1 MPNYRIMIVDDHP
14 MMLEALQLGISNEED
29 LVFAGSAANG
39 IDAIGMAN
47 QIKPDL
53 IIMDLFLP
61 GMNGISAM
69 QKIHES
75 IPGLAVLFLSSSHNE
90 EDILA
95 AVAAG
100 AYGYLQKSQPRKAI
114 MHAIREVARGSKYF
128 PPEIAGKLAEAVYN
142 HQNRLTE
149 LSTREKEVLSLL
161 GEGLTYDCLA
171 QRLSIS
177 ESTIR
182 VHIHNI
188 CSKLKI
194 NRTEL
199 IIYAAKQKRLKY

>member
-1 MPNYRIMIVDDHP
+1 LPSYRIMIVDDHP
-14 MMLEALQLGISNEED
+14 MMLEALQLGIANEED

-39 IDAIGMAN
+39 IDAIGMAKE
-47 QIKPDL
+47 IKPDL

-61 GMNGISAM
+61 GMSGIAAM

-75 IPGLAVLFLSSSHNE
+75 MPGVAVLFLSSSFDE

-100 AYGYLQKSQPRKAI
+100 AYGYLQKSQPRTAI

-128 PPEIAGKLAEAVYN
+128 PPEIAGKLAEAVYH
-142 HQNRLTE
+142 HQSRLTA
-149 LSTREKEVLSLL
+149 LSAREKEVLSLL
-161 GEGLTYDCLA
+161 GEGLTYDRLA
-171 QRLSIS
+171 QRLSVS

-182 VHIHNI
+182 VHTHNI
-188 CSKLKI
+188 CNKLGI

-199 IIYAAKQKRLKY
+199 IIYAAKQKSLK

>member
-1 MPNYRIMIVDDHP
+1 MPSYRIMIVDDHP
-14 MMLEALQLGISNEED
+14 MMLEALQLGIDNEED
-29 LVFAGSAANG
+29 LVFAGCAANG
-39 IDAIGMAN
+39 IDAIDMAKE
-47 QIKPDL
+47 IKPDL

-61 GMNGISAM
+61 GMNGIAAM

-75 IPGLAVLFLSSSHNE
+75 IPGVAVLFLSSSFDE
-90 EDILA
+90 EHILA

-100 AYGYLQKSQPRKAI
+100 ANGYLQKSQPRTVI

-128 PPEIAGKLAEAVYN
+128 PPEIAGKLADAVYH
-142 HQNRLTE
+142 HQSRLSA
-149 LSTREKEVLSLL
+149 LSAREKEVLSLL
-161 GEGLTYDCLA
+161 GEGLTYDRLA
-171 QRLSIS
+171 QRLSVS

-188 CSKLKI
+188 CSKLGI

-199 IIYAAKQKRLKY
+199 IIYAAKQKSLN

>member
-1 MPNYRIMIVDDHP
+1 MPSYRIMIVDDHP
-14 MMLEALQLGISNEED
+14 MMLEALQLGIANEED

-39 IDAIGMAN
+39 IDAIDMAKE
-47 QIKPDL
+47 IKPDL

-61 GMNGISAM
+61 GMNGIAAM
-69 QKIHES
+69 QKIQES
-75 IPGLAVLFLSSSHNE
+75 MPGVVVLFLSSSFDE

-100 AYGYLQKSQPRKAI
+100 AKGYLQKSQPRAAI

-128 PPEIAGKLAEAVYN
+128 PPEIAGKLADAVYH

-149 LSTREKEVLSLL
+149 LSAREKEVLSLL
-161 GEGLTYDCLA
+161 GEGLTYDRLA
-171 QRLSIS
+171 QRLSVS

-188 CSKLKI
+188 CRKLGI

-199 IIYAAKQKRLKY
+199 IIYAAKQKSLK

>member
-1 MPNYRIMIVDDHP
+1 MPSYRIMIVDDHP
-14 MMLEALQLGISNEED
+14 MMLEALQLGIDNEED
-29 LVFAGSAANG
+29 LIFAGSAANG
-39 IDAIGMAN
+39 MDAIIMAKE
-47 QIKPDL
+47 IKPDL

-61 GMNGISAM
+61 GMNGIAAM
-69 QKIHES
+69 QKIHECM
-75 IPGLAVLFLSSSHNE
+75 PGVAVLFLSSSFDE

-100 AYGYLQKSQPRKAI
+100 AKGYLQKSQPRAAI

-128 PPEIAGKLAEAVYN
+128 PPEIAGKLADAVYH
-142 HQNRLTE
+142 HQSRLKL
-149 LSTREKEVLSLL
+149 LSAREKEVLSLL
-161 GEGLTYDCLA
+161 GEGLTYDRLA
-171 QRLSIS
+171 QRLTVS

-188 CSKLKI
+188 CSKLGI

-199 IIYAAKQKRLKY
+199 IIYAAKQKSLK